1 MKLYHGNGIR
11 VSAAL
16 VAVGM
21 LLTASGRI
29 GAADK
34 VQGSAGSAVSAPPAK
49 SSPDVWMDKWPDKMS
64 SGAKIESSDGKY
76 IVRGT
81 SMKNSYGVVYRKFTV
96 DIDKSPYISID
107 VTAVKGYWYLI
118 AKNEK
123 IKQGYVKVQADTN
136 MTGKLIYDLRTVAG
150 LTGTHEIELDMGV
163 SSLEQGSE
171 FGQVRHVQRVP
182 PGDPDEVACS
192 GALRLGPWMEKWING
207 EDTGAKVKE
216 NNGTITVTGASKNK
230 SYAPVY
236 RVVTV
241 NLDKTPILNVKPAS
255 VTGVWYLEA
264 IGGLLK
270 APVKI
275 QPDTNTTERKSYE
288 LKKMLGLSGEQSFER
303 HVGIGSGD
311 ANPNMGKET
320 AIAELAFTSAQ

>member
-163 SSLEQGSE
+163 SSLSK
-171 FGQVRHVQRVP
+171 
-182 PGDPDEVACS
+182 DP
-192 GALRLGPWMEKWING
+192 
-207 EDTGAKVKE
+207 
-216 NNGTITVTGASKNK
+216 
-230 SYAPVY
+230 
-236 RVVTV
+236 
-241 NLDKTPILNVKPAS
+241 NLDKS
-255 VTGVWYLEA
+255 VTFSEFRPATRMKWPVPAHCVWDRGWKSGSTA
-264 IGGLLK
+264 
-270 APVKI
+270 KI
-275 QPDTNTTERKSYE
+275 P
-288 LKKMLGLSGEQSFER
+288 
-303 HVGIGSGD
+303 
-311 ANPNMGKET
+311 
-320 AIAELAFTSAQ
+320 AQK